1 MQLIKKIIGI
11 VFVVFLFSSLIKN
24 IFNYT
29 SKNQFYQDYKN
40 DYEKENKKNIEL
52 KTEIVKK
59 QSVSEVEKTIRNK
72 LNLLKEN
79 EVAVIMPEP
88 TLTIITPTP
97 TFAPNYI
104 QWWELYFEKN

>member
-1 MQLIKKIIGI
+1 MQLIKKIIGVI
-11 VFVVFLFSSLIKN
+11 FVIFLFFSLVKN

-59 QSVSEVEKTIRNK
+59 ESVAEVEKTIRNK

-79 EVAVIMPEP
+79 EVAIILPVP

-97 TFAPNYI
+97 TPAPNYI
-104 QWWELYFEKN
+104 QWWWVFFK

>member
-1 MQLIKKIIGI
+1 MQLIKKIIGVI
-11 VFVVFLFSSLIKN
+11 FVIFLFSSLIKN
-24 IFNYT
+24 VFNYT

-59 QSVSEVEKTIRNK
+59 QSVAEVEKTIRNK

-79 EVAVIMPEP
+79 EVAIILPVP

-97 TFAPNYI
+97 TPVPNYL
-104 QWWELYFEKN
+104 QWWNLYFKN

>member
-1 MQLIKKIIGI
+1 MQLIRKIIGI
-11 VFVVFLFSSLIKN
+11 IFIIFLLSSLIRN
-24 IFNYT
+24 VFNYT

-59 QSVSEVEKTIRNK
+59 QSVSEVEKTIRNE

-79 EVAVIMPEP
+79 EVAIIFPQP
-88 TLTIITPTP
+88 TIKLIVPTP
-97 TFAPNYI
+97 TAAPSWRQWINLYI
-104 QWWELYFEKN
+104 K

>member
-1 MQLIKKIIGI
+1 MQIIKKIIGI
-11 VFVVFLFSSLIKN
+11 VFVIFLFSSLVKN

-29 SKNQFYQDYKN
+29 SKTQFYQDYKS

-79 EVAVIMPEP
+79 EVAVILPEP

-97 TFAPNYI
+97 TAASSWK
-104 QWWELYFEKN
+104 QWINLYLK

>member
-1 MQLIKKIIGI
+1 MQLIKKTIGI
-11 VFVVFLFSSLIKN
+11 IFVIFLLSSLIKN
-24 IFNYT
+24 VFNYT
-29 SKNQFYQDYKN
+29 SKTQFFQDYKN

-59 QSVSEVEKTIRNK
+59 QSVAEVEKTIRNK

-79 EVAVIMPEP
+79 EVAIILPVP

-97 TFAPNYI
+97 TPAPSWRQWINLYI
-104 QWWELYFEKN
+104 K

>member
-1 MQLIKKIIGI
+1 MQLIKKIIGVI
-11 VFVVFLFSSLIKN
+11 FVIFLFSSLVKN

-52 KTEIVKK
+52 KTEVVKK
-59 QSVSEVEKTIRNK
+59 QSVAEVEKTIRNK

-79 EVAVIMPEP
+79 EVAIILPQPTISITIP
-88 TLTIITPTP
+88 TLTP
-97 TFAPNYI
+97 APSWKQWINLYI
-104 QWWELYFEKN
+104 K

>member
-1 MQLIKKIIGI
+1 MQLIKKIIGGI
-11 VFVVFLFSSLIKN
+11 FVIFLLSSLVRN

-29 SKNQFYQDYKN
+29 SKNQFFQDYKN

-59 QSVSEVEKTIRNK
+59 QSVSEIEKTIRNK

-79 EVAVIMPEP
+79 EVAVILPVP

-97 TFAPNYI
+97 TSAPI
-104 QWWELYFEKN
+104 WKQWVNLYTK

>member
-1 MQLIKKIIGI
+1 MQLAKKIIGI
-11 VFVVFLFSSLIKN
+11 IFFVFLFSSLVKN

-29 SKNQFYQDYKN
+29 SKNQFFLDYKN

-52 KTEIVKK
+52 KTEIIKK
-59 QSVSEVEKTIRNK
+59 ESVTEVEKTIRNE

-79 EVAVIMPEP
+79 EVAIIMPVP

-97 TFAPNYI
+97 TLAPSWRQWVNLYI
-104 QWWELYFEKN
+104 K

>member
-1 MQLIKKIIGI
+1 MQLIKKTIGI
-11 VFVVFLFSSLIKN
+11 IFLIFLFSSLVKN

-29 SKNQFYQDYKN
+29 NKNQFYQDYKN

-52 KTEIVKK
+52 KTEIAKK

-79 EVAVIMPEP
+79 EVAIILPVP

-97 TFAPNYI
+97 TPAPNYI
-104 QWWELYFEKN
+104 QWWWIFFK

>member
-1 MQLIKKIIGI
+1 MQLFKKIIGI
-11 VFVVFLFSSLIKN
+11 VFVIFLLSSLVRN

-29 SKNQFYQDYKN
+29 SKNQFFQDYKN

-59 QSVSEVEKTIRNK
+59 QSVSEVEKTIRND
-72 LNLLKEN
+72 LNMVKEN
-79 EVAVIMPEP
+79 EVAIILPVP

-97 TFAPNYI
+97 TPAPNYI
-104 QWWELYFEKN
+104 QWWRVFFK